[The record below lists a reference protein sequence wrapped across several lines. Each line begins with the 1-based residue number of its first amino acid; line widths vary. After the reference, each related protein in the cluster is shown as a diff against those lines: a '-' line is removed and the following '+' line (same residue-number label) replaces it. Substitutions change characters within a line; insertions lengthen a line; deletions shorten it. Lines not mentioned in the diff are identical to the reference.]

1 MLPNT
6 GKLYESI
13 DLNVLREAVSD
24 DMALFRQ
31 LLTMYLDMAKPMYD
45 RLVRGMLDA
54 DCTECEYA
62 SHALISSTLLIG
74 AVAFTDALR
83 GIERLAQEENHLGFT
98 DQLPVIAMRFQ
109 MVIEEVKAGLQELD
123 R

>member
-1 MLPNT
+1 MSAKS
-6 GKLYESI
+6 GKPYESI

-24 DMALFRQ
+24 DMALYRQ
-31 LLTMYLDMAKPMYD
+31 LLAMYIDMAEPMYD

-74 AVAFTDALR
+74 AVAFTKDLR
-83 GIERLAQEENHLGFT
+83 GIERLAQEENHLGFA

-109 MVIEEVKAGLQELD
+109 LVIEEVKAGLQELD
-123 R
+123 C